1 MFFMFNFD
9 RPVSH
14 NMEERDYMNKKQ
26 LIIEAAIKVF
36 ARDGLEKGKIA
47 DIAKEAG
54 IGKGTV
60 YEYFRSKDDIFKV
73 IEESV
78 FSDFN
83 LVFKEL
89 NSSTLSSTEKLSTL
103 METGMD
109 MFMEMGDILLIIM
122 ELWAQAGRGHV
133 HGSDPSLF
141 VEYYDDFRK
150 GVESILSEGILF
162 GEFRDMNKEGVATLL
177 LAFMDGLVWQFVILN
192 DKKKFKKVKSEA
204 IESFMRGILK

>member
-1 MFFMFNFD
+1 
-9 RPVSH
+9 
-14 NMEERDYMNKKQ
+14 MNKKQ

-60 YEYFRSKDDIFKV
+60 YEYFRSKNDIFKV

-78 FSDFN
+78 FSDFSI
-83 LVFKEL
+83 VFEEL
-89 NSSTLSSTEKLSTL
+89 NSSTLSPTKKLSNL
-103 METGMD
+103 LEQGID
-109 MFMEMGDILLIIM
+109 MFMEMGDVLLIIM

-133 HGSDPSLF
+133 HGSDSSLF
-141 VEYYDDFRK
+141 VEYYDYFRK
-150 GVESILSEGILF
+150 SVESILSDGILS

-177 LAFMDGLVWQFVILN
+177 LAFMDGLSWQFVILK
-192 DKKKFKKVKSEA
+192 DSKKFNKIKSEA
-204 IESFMRGILK
+204 IESFMRGISN

>member
-1 MFFMFNFD
+1 M
-9 RPVSH
+9 S
-14 NMEERDYMNKKQ
+14 KKTK
-26 LIIEAAIKVF
+26 IIEAAIKVF
-36 ARDGLEKGKIA
+36 ARDGLEKGKVA

-60 YEYFRSKDDIFKV
+60 YEYFRSKDEIFQA

-78 FSDFN
+78 FSDFYI
-83 LVFKEL
+83 VFEEL
-89 NSSTLSSTEKLSTL
+89 NSSTLSPTKKLSTL
-103 METGMD
+103 IEQGMD
-109 MFMEMGDILLIIM
+109 MFMEMGDVLLIIM
-122 ELWAQAGRGHV
+122 ELWAQAGRGYI

-141 VEYYDDFRK
+141 VEYYDDFRN
-150 GVESILSEGILF
+150 GVEAILSDGVLS

>member
-1 MFFMFNFD
+1 
-9 RPVSH
+9 
-14 NMEERDYMNKKQ
+14 MEERDYMNKKQ

-89 NSSTLSSTEKLSTL
+89 NSSTFSPTEKLSTL

>member
-1 MFFMFNFD
+1 
-9 RPVSH
+9 
-14 NMEERDYMNKKQ
+14 MNKRE

-60 YEYFRSKDDIFKV
+60 YEYFSSKEDIFQA
-73 IEESV
+73 IEQYV
-78 FSDFN
+78 FTDFN
-83 LVFKEL
+83 LIFDQ
-89 NSSTLSSTEKLSTL
+89 LSSSSLSPPQKLTAL
-103 METGMD
+103 MENALD
-109 MFMEMGDILLIIM
+109 MFMEMGDVILILM

-141 VEYYDDFRK
+141 VEYYDDFRQR
-150 GVESILSEGILF
+150 VESILEDGIKT
-162 GEFRDMNKEGVATLL
+162 GELRKMNKEGVATLL

-192 DKKKFKKVKSEA
+192 EPEKFNKIKSEA
-204 IESFMRGILK
+204 IKLFMRGIVN

>member
-1 MFFMFNFD
+1 
-9 RPVSH
+9 
-14 NMEERDYMNKKQ
+14 MNKKQ

-60 YEYFRSKDDIFKV
+60 YEYFRSKNDIFKV

-78 FSDFN
+78 FSDFSI
-83 LVFKEL
+83 VFEEL
-89 NSSTLSSTEKLSTL
+89 NSSTLSPTKKLSNL
-103 METGMD
+103 LEQGID
-109 MFMEMGDILLIIM
+109 MFMEMGDVLLIIM

-133 HGSDPSLF
+133 HGSDSSLF
-141 VEYYDDFRK
+141 VEYYDYFRK
-150 GVESILSEGILF
+150 GVESILSDGILS

-177 LAFMDGLVWQFVILN
+177 LAFMVGLSWQFVILK
-192 DKKKFKKVKSEA
+192 DSKKFNKIKSEA
-204 IESFMRGILK
+204 IESFMRGISN

>member
-1 MFFMFNFD
+1 
-9 RPVSH
+9 
-14 NMEERDYMNKKQ
+14 MNKKQ

-60 YEYFRSKDDIFKV
+60 YEYFRSKNDIFKV

-78 FSDFN
+78 FSDFSI
-83 LVFKEL
+83 VFEEL
-89 NSSTLSSTEKLSTL
+89 NSSTLSPTKKLSNL
-103 METGMD
+103 LEQGID
-109 MFMEMGDILLIIM
+109 MFMEMGDVLLIIM

-133 HGSDPSLF
+133 HGSDSSLF
-141 VEYYDDFRK
+141 VEYYDYFRK
-150 GVESILSEGILF
+150 GVESILSDGILS

-177 LAFMDGLVWQFVILN
+177 LAFMDGLSWQFVILK
-192 DKKKFKKVKSEA
+192 DSKKFNKIKSEA
-204 IESFMRGILK
+204 IESFMRGISN

>member
-1 MFFMFNFD
+1 
-9 RPVSH
+9 
-14 NMEERDYMNKKQ
+14 MNKRE

-60 YEYFRSKDDIFKV
+60 YEYFSSKEDIFQA
-73 IEESV
+73 IEQYV
-78 FSDFN
+78 FTDFN
-83 LVFKEL
+83 LIFDQ
-89 NSSTLSSTEKLSTL
+89 LSSSSLSPPQKLTAL
-103 METGMD
+103 MENALD
-109 MFMEMGDILLIIM
+109 MFMEMGDVMLILM

-141 VEYYDDFRK
+141 VEYYDDFRQR
-150 GVESILSEGILF
+150 VESILEDGIKT
-162 GEFRDMNKEGVATLL
+162 GELRKMNKEGVATLL

-192 DKKKFKKVKSEA
+192 EPEKFNKIKSEA
-204 IESFMRGILK
+204 IKSFMRGIVN

>member
-1 MFFMFNFD
+1 
-9 RPVSH
+9 
-14 NMEERDYMNKKQ
+14 MNKRE

-60 YEYFRSKDDIFKV
+60 YEYFSSKEDIFQA
-73 IEESV
+73 IEQYV
-78 FSDFN
+78 FTDFN
-83 LVFKEL
+83 LIFDQ
-89 NSSTLSSTEKLSTL
+89 LSSSSLSPPQKLTAL
-103 METGMD
+103 MENALD
-109 MFMEMGDILLIIM
+109 MFMEMGDVILILM

-141 VEYYDDFRK
+141 VEYYDDFRQR
-150 GVESILSEGILF
+150 VESILEDGIKT
-162 GEFRDMNKEGVATLL
+162 GELRKMNKEGVATLL

-192 DKKKFKKVKSEA
+192 EPEKFNKIKSEA
-204 IESFMRGILK
+204 IKSFMRGIVN

>member
-1 MFFMFNFD
+1 
-9 RPVSH
+9 
-14 NMEERDYMNKKQ
+14 MNKKE

-60 YEYFRSKDDIFKV
+60 YEYFRSKNDIFKV

-78 FSDFN
+78 FSDFSI
-83 LVFKEL
+83 VFEEL
-89 NSSTLSSTEKLSTL
+89 NSSTLSPTKKLSNL
-103 METGMD
+103 LEQGID
-109 MFMEMGDILLIIM
+109 MFMEMGDVLLIIM

-133 HGSDPSLF
+133 HGSDSSLF
-141 VEYYDDFRK
+141 VEYYDYFRK
-150 GVESILSEGILF
+150 GVESILSDGILS

-177 LAFMDGLVWQFVILN
+177 LAFMDGLSWQFVILK
-192 DKKKFKKVKSEA
+192 DSKKFNKIKSEA
-204 IESFMRGILK
+204 IESFMRGISN

>member
-1 MFFMFNFD
+1 
-9 RPVSH
+9 
-14 NMEERDYMNKKQ
+14 MNKRE

-60 YEYFRSKDDIFKV
+60 YEYFRSKEDIFQA
-73 IEESV
+73 IEQYV
-78 FSDFN
+78 FTDFN
-83 LVFKEL
+83 LIFDQ
-89 NSSTLSSTEKLSTL
+89 LSSSSLSPPQKLTAL
-103 METGMD
+103 MENALD
-109 MFMEMGDILLIIM
+109 MFMEMGDVMLILM

-141 VEYYDDFRK
+141 VEYYDDFRQR
-150 GVESILSEGILF
+150 VESILEDGIKT
-162 GEFRDMNKEGVATLL
+162 GELRKMNKEGVATLL

-192 DKKKFKKVKSEA
+192 EPEKFNKIKSEA
-204 IESFMRGILK
+204 IKSFMRGIVN

>member
-1 MFFMFNFD
+1 
-9 RPVSH
+9 
-14 NMEERDYMNKKQ
+14 MNKRE

-60 YEYFRSKDDIFKV
+60 YEYFSSKENIFQA
-73 IEESV
+73 IEQYV
-78 FSDFN
+78 FTDFN
-83 LVFKEL
+83 LIFDQ
-89 NSSTLSSTEKLSTL
+89 LSSSSLSPPQKLTAL
-103 METGMD
+103 MENALD
-109 MFMEMGDILLIIM
+109 MFMEMGDVMLILM

-141 VEYYDDFRK
+141 VEYYDDFRQR
-150 GVESILSEGILF
+150 VESILKDGIKT
-162 GEFRDMNKEGVATLL
+162 GELRKMNKEGVATLM

-192 DKKKFKKVKSEA
+192 EPEKFNKIKSEA
-204 IESFMRGILK
+204 IKSFMRGIVN

>member
-1 MFFMFNFD
+1 
-9 RPVSH
+9 
-14 NMEERDYMNKKQ
+14 MEERDYMNKKQ

-89 NSSTLSSTEKLSTL
+89 NSSTLSPTEKLSTL

>member
-1 MFFMFNFD
+1 
-9 RPVSH
+9 
-14 NMEERDYMNKKQ
+14 MNKKE

-60 YEYFRSKDDIFKV
+60 YEYFRSKNDIFKV

-78 FSDFN
+78 FSDFSI
-83 LVFKEL
+83 VFEEL
-89 NSSTLSSTEKLSTL
+89 NSSTLSPTKKLSNL
-103 METGMD
+103 LEQGID
-109 MFMEMGDILLIIM
+109 MFMEMGDVLLIIM

-133 HGSDPSLF
+133 HGSDSSLF
-141 VEYYDDFRK
+141 VEYYDYFRK
-150 GVESILSEGILF
+150 SVESILSDGILS

-177 LAFMDGLVWQFVILN
+177 LAFMDGLSWQFVILK
-192 DKKKFKKVKSEA
+192 DSKKFNKIKSEA
-204 IESFMRGILK
+204 IESFMRGISN

>member
-1 MFFMFNFD
+1 
-9 RPVSH
+9 
-14 NMEERDYMNKKQ
+14 MNKKQ

-60 YEYFRSKDDIFKV
+60 YEYFRSKNDIFKV

-78 FSDFN
+78 FSDFSI
-83 LVFKEL
+83 VFEEL
-89 NSSTLSSTEKLSTL
+89 NSSTLSPTKKLSNL
-103 METGMD
+103 LEQGID
-109 MFMEMGDILLIIM
+109 MFMEMGDVLLIIM

-133 HGSDPSLF
+133 HGSDSSLF
-141 VEYYDDFRK
+141 VEYYDNFRK
-150 GVESILSEGILF
+150 GVESILSDGILS

-177 LAFMDGLVWQFVILN
+177 LAFMEGLGWQFVILK
-192 DKKKFKKVKSEA
+192 DSKKINKIKSEA
-204 IESFMRGILK
+204 IESFMRGISN

>member
-1 MFFMFNFD
+1 
-9 RPVSH
+9 
-14 NMEERDYMNKKQ
+14 MNKKQ

-60 YEYFRSKDDIFKV
+60 YEYFRSKNDIFKV

-78 FSDFN
+78 FSDFSI
-83 LVFKEL
+83 VFEEL
-89 NSSTLSSTEKLSTL
+89 NSSTLSPTKKLSNL
-103 METGMD
+103 LEQGID

-133 HGSDPSLF
+133 HGSDSSLF
-141 VEYYDDFRK
+141 VEYYDYFRK
-150 GVESILSEGILF
+150 GVESILSDGILS

-177 LAFMDGLVWQFVILN
+177 LAFMDGLSWQFVILK
-192 DKKKFKKVKSEA
+192 DSKKFNKIKSEA
-204 IESFMRGILK
+204 IESFMRGISN

>member
-1 MFFMFNFD
+1 
-9 RPVSH
+9 
-14 NMEERDYMNKKQ
+14 MNKKQ

-89 NSSTLSSTEKLSTL
+89 NSSTLSPTEKLSTL

>member
-1 MFFMFNFD
+1 
-9 RPVSH
+9 
-14 NMEERDYMNKKQ
+14 MNKRE

-60 YEYFRSKDDIFKV
+60 YEYFSSKEDIFQA
-73 IEESV
+73 IEQYV
-78 FSDFN
+78 FTDFN
-83 LVFKEL
+83 LIFDQ
-89 NSSTLSSTEKLSTL
+89 LSSSSLSPPQKLTAL
-103 METGMD
+103 MENALD
-109 MFMEMGDILLIIM
+109 MFMEMGDVMLILM

-141 VEYYDDFRK
+141 VEYYDDFRQR
-150 GVESILSEGILF
+150 VESILEDGIKT
-162 GEFRDMNKEGVATLL
+162 GELRKMNKEGVATLL

-192 DKKKFKKVKSEA
+192 EPEKFNKIKSEA
-204 IESFMRGILK
+204 IKLFMRGIVN

>member
-1 MFFMFNFD
+1 
-9 RPVSH
+9 
-14 NMEERDYMNKKQ
+14 MNKRE

-60 YEYFRSKDDIFKV
+60 YEYFSSKEDIFQA
-73 IEESV
+73 IEHYV
-78 FSDFN
+78 FTDFN
-83 LVFKEL
+83 LIFDQ
-89 NSSTLSSTEKLSTL
+89 LSSSSLSPPQKLTAL
-103 METGMD
+103 MENALD
-109 MFMEMGDILLIIM
+109 MFMEMGDVMLILM

-141 VEYYDDFRK
+141 VEYYDDFRQR
-150 GVESILSEGILF
+150 VESILEDGIKT
-162 GEFRDMNKEGVATLL
+162 GELRKMNKEGVATLL

-192 DKKKFKKVKSEA
+192 EPEKFNKIKSEA
-204 IESFMRGILK
+204 IKSFMRGIVN